1 MKLLVVG
8 GGGREHALAD
18 RLRRDAP
25 DAEILVAP
33 GNPGTAALAENVAV
47 GAEDEDG
54 LVELARSRG
63 VDLTVVGPEAPLAA
77 GVADRFES
85 EGLPLFGPTRGA
97 ARIESSK
104 AFAKELM
111 REAGIPTAG
120 FRVFEEAG
128 PARDYV
134 REHGAPIVVKASG
147 LTGGKGAF
155 VCGTVEE
162 ALDAVDEV
170 MVEDRF
176 GAAGRAVVVEDM
188 MEGRELSVF
197 FVCDGERAVPLLPSR
212 DHKRLEEGDR
222 GPNTGGMGAYSPVA
236 DGTPELLEAVRR
248 TIALPALDAL
258 RERGSPYRGFLYAG
272 LMLTR
277 GGPRVVEFNC
287 RLGDPE
293 AQVVLPLAGSS
304 LLEPMLAVA
313 RGDGLGDW
321 SPAFR
326 EGAALTTVL
335 ASGGYPLG
343 YETGYPIEIPADLEG
358 PDLRIYHAG
367 TARRDGELVTAGGR
381 VLAATGLG
389 DTLEEAARRSRE
401 AAGRI
406 RFEGKVWRGD
416 IGAAEAGA

>member
-8 GGGREHALAD
+8 SGGREHALAD

-33 GNPGTAALAENVAV
+33 GNPGTAELAENVAV
-47 GAEDEDG
+47 GPDDPEG

-77 GVADRFES
+77 GLADRFEA

-97 ARIESSK
+97 ARIEASK

-120 FRVFEEAG
+120 FRVFEEADG
-128 PARDYV
+128 ARDYV
-134 REHGAPIVVKASG
+134 RERGAPIVVKASG
-147 LTGGKGAF
+147 LAGGKGAF
-155 VCGTVEE
+155 VCDTVEE

-176 GAAGRAVVVEDM
+176 GAAGQTVVVEER
-188 MEGRELSVF
+188 MEGPELSVF
-197 FVCDGERAVPLLPSR
+197 FVCDGESAVPLLPSR

-222 GPNTGGMGAYSPVA
+222 GPNTGGMGAYSPVT
-236 DGTPELLEAVRR
+236 DGTPELVETVRR
-248 TIALPALDAL
+248 TIALPTLDAL
-258 RERGSPYRGFLYAG
+258 RQRGSPYRGFLYAG

-313 RGDGLGDW
+313 RGEGLGDW
-321 SPAFR
+321 SPTFR

-335 ASGGYPLG
+335 ASGGYPVD
-343 YETGYPIEIPADLEG
+343 YETGFPIEIPPGLEG

-389 DTLEEAARRSRE
+389 ATLEEAARRSRE
-401 AAGRI
+401 AAERI

-416 IGAAEAGA
+416 IGTAEEGA